1 MDIAKELYNEL
12 KDKIEFDEDVEAL
25 FVIIKKI
32 LHENKEEGIYS
43 WLYLFQ
49 NYQLK
54 DLEYDIDFTLLTHDF
69 VLEIL
74 KKESLSS
81 FLLLLDK
88 MPIENK
94 NILIQ
99 TFFNIFHKE
108 KGIYLYFKRLIL
120 EEKEKKEYQELKT
133 MLELKKKDTLT
144 FDTVYFLRNI
154 LKIHL
159 KYQKVNLDLL
169 LKITNLAHNPKDIA
183 LLKTVLIDYL

>member
-54 DLEYDIDFTLLTHDF
+54 DLKYDIDFTLLTHDF

-133 MLELKKKDTLT
+133 TLELKKKDTLT

>member
-159 KYQKVNLDLL
+159 KHQKVNLDLL

>member
-54 DLEYDIDFTLLTHDF
+54 DLEYDIDFTLLTHNF

-120 EEKEKKEYQELKT
+120 EEKGKKEYQELKT

>member
-1 MDIAKELYNEL
+1 M
-12 KDKIEFDEDVEAL
+12 
-25 FVIIKKI
+25 
-32 LHENKEEGIYS
+32 S
-43 WLYLFQ
+43 
-49 NYQLK
+49 
-54 DLEYDIDFTLLTHDF
+54 
-69 VLEIL
+69 
-74 KKESLSS
+74 
-81 FLLLLDK
+81 
-88 MPIENK
+88 
-94 NILIQ
+94 ILIL
-99 TFFNIFHKE
+99 FNIFHKE

-144 FDTVYFLRNI
+144 FDTIYFLRNI

>member
-54 DLEYDIDFTLLTHDF
+54 DLKYDIDFTLLTHDF

>member
-54 DLEYDIDFTLLTHDF
+54 DLKYDIDFTLLTHDF

-144 FDTVYFLRNI
+144 FDTIYFLRNI

>member
-169 LKITNLAHNPKDIA
+169 LKITNLAHNSKDIA

>member
-54 DLEYDIDFTLLTHDF
+54 DLKYDIDFTLLTHDF

-169 LKITNLAHNPKDIA
+169 LKITNLAHNSKDIA

>member
-99 TFFNIFHKE
+99 TFFNILNKE
-108 KGIYLYFKRLIL
+108 KEIYLYFKRLIL

>member
-99 TFFNIFHKE
+99 NFFNIFHKE

-144 FDTVYFLRNI
+144 FDTIYFLRNI

>member
-144 FDTVYFLRNI
+144 FDTIYFLRNI

>member
-54 DLEYDIDFTLLTHDF
+54 DLEYDIDFTLLTYDF